1 MNAETRRAF
10 ISMDSQ
16 KLSDV
21 DKKLFEELMDR
32 GMTQDTLVYS
42 LKELSE
48 LLERGYGRKSL
59 SLLMSMMFR
68 WQRQMRMDIMTRW
81 HC

>member
-1 MNAETRRAF
+1 
-10 ISMDSQ
+10 
-16 KLSDV
+16 
-21 DKKLFEELMDR
+21 MDR

-48 LLERGYGRKSL
+48 LLERSYGRKVIVL
-59 SLLMSMMFR
+59 IDSMMFR

>member
-1 MNAETRRAF
+1 
-10 ISMDSQ
+10 MDSQ

-21 DKKLFEELMDR
+21 AKKLFEELMDR
-32 GMTQDTLVYS
+32 GMTQDTLVKNFQNCS
-42 LKELSE
+42 NESMAE
-48 LLERGYGRKSL
+48 KSL